1 MNYEILSE
9 IPEVLETNEQ
19 KLLSRTL
26 EHGVT
31 LEQHELGQENSE
43 LAESAES
50 IGNPEKDMEN
60 WHPQTEQNSCAI
72 ACQEFVAEQL
82 LQKDLSEEDMIRFA
96 KEQGWYTSEAGTPQG
111 HVGDILEALGLETSR
126 ESGQTL
132 SDLAEDLRYGR
143 KVICAVNNMILED
156 ADYAEI
162 PGLKAN
168 HAVEVIGIDVSGP
181 GEAQVIL
188 NDSGVE
194 NGQGWRVSAEAFV
207 KAWNTSRN
215 FAVTAWKE
223 D

>member
-1 MNYEILSE
+1 MNYELFSE
-9 IPEVLETNEQ
+9 ISETQEEMEQ
-19 KLLSRTL
+19 KPLLRDL
-26 EHGVT
+26 ERGVT
-31 LEQHELGQENSE
+31 LEQHELNPAGMETTEAIE
-43 LAESAES
+43 LF
-50 IGNPEKDMEN
+50 GNPEKDMEN
-60 WHPQTEQNSCAI
+60 WHPQSEHNSCAI

-82 LQKDLSEEDMIRFA
+82 LQKDFSEKDMIRFA

-132 SDLAEDLRYGR
+132 TDLAEDLQHGR
-143 KVICAVNNMILED
+143 KIICAVNNMILEN
-156 ADYAEI
+156 ADYTEI

-168 HAVEVIGIDVSGP
+168 HAVEVIGLDMSGP
-181 GEAQVIL
+181 GEGQVVL

-194 NGQGWRVSAEAFV
+194 DGQGRRVSVEAFV

>member
-1 MNYEILSE
+1 MNYEFFSELSKTQEE
-9 IPEVLETNEQ
+9 IEQ
-19 KLLSRTL
+19 KPLLRDL
-26 EHGVT
+26 ERGVT
-31 LEQHELGQENSE
+31 LEQYELSPAGMEAAETVE
-43 LAESAES
+43 LF
-50 IGNPEKDMEN
+50 GNPEKDMEN
-60 WHPQTEQNSCAI
+60 WHPQTEHNSCAI

-82 LQKDLSEEDMIRFA
+82 LQKDFSEEDMIHFA
-96 KEQGWYTSEAGTPQG
+96 KEQSWYTSEAGTPLG
-111 HVGDILEALGLETSR
+111 HVGDILETLGLETSR

-132 SDLAEDLRYGR
+132 SDLAEDLQHGR
-143 KVICAVNNMILED
+143 KIICAVNNMVLEN
-156 ADYAEI
+156 ADYADI

-168 HAVEVIGIDVSGP
+168 HAVEVIGIDVSCP

-194 NGQGWRVSAEAFV
+194 NGQGRRISAEAFV

>member
-1 MNYEILSE
+1 MNYELFSE
-9 IPEVLETNEQ
+9 MPKAHEAVEQRPLFQDLE
-19 KLLSRTL
+19 R
-26 EHGVT
+26 GVT
-31 LEQHELGQENSE
+31 LEQSELGRTGI
-43 LAESAES
+43 ESGETVET

-60 WHPQTEQNSCAI
+60 WHPQSEHNSCAI

-82 LQKDLSEEDMIRFA
+82 LQKDFSEQDMIRLA
-96 KEQGWYTSEAGTPQG
+96 KEQGWYTSEAGTPLG
-111 HVGDILEALGLETSR
+111 HVGDILEALDLETSR

-132 SDLAEDLRYGR
+132 SDLAENLQHGR
-143 KVICAVNNMILED
+143 KIICAVNNMILEN

-194 NGQGWRVSAEAFV
+194 NGQGRRVSAEAFV

>member
-1 MNYEILSE
+1 MSYELFSGTAD
-9 IPEVLETNEQ
+9 VLESNEP
-19 KLLSRTL
+19 KLLTKDL
-26 EHGVT
+26 ECGVT
-31 LEQHELGQENSE
+31 LEQYELKQTGM
-43 LAESAES
+43 ESRETVEI

-96 KEQGWYTSEAGTPQG
+96 KEQGWYTSETGTPQG

>member
-1 MNYEILSE
+1 MSYELFSGTAD
-9 IPEVLETNEQ
+9 VLESNEP
-19 KLLSRTL
+19 KLLTKDL
-26 EHGVT
+26 ECGVT
-31 LEQHELGQENSE
+31 LEQYELKQTGM
-43 LAESAES
+43 ESRETVEI

-96 KEQGWYTSEAGTPQG
+96 KEQGWYTSETGTPQG
-111 HVGDILEALGLETSR
+111 HVGDILEALGLETGR

-132 SDLAEDLRYGR
+132 SNLAEDLQRGR
-143 KVICAVNNMILED
+143 KIICAVNNMILEN
-156 ADYAEI
+156 ADYSEI

-168 HAVEVIGIDVSGP
+168 HAVEVIGIDIAGP

-194 NGQGWRVSAEAFV
+194 NGQGRRISAEAFV
-207 KAWNTSRN
+207 RAWNTSRN

>member
-1 MNYEILSE
+1 MNYEFFSELSKTQEE
-9 IPEVLETNEQ
+9 IEQ
-19 KLLSRTL
+19 KPLLRDL
-26 EHGVT
+26 ERGVT
-31 LEQHELGQENSE
+31 LEQYELSPAGMEAAETVE
-43 LAESAES
+43 LF
-50 IGNPEKDMEN
+50 GNPEKDMEN
-60 WHPQTEQNSCAI
+60 WHPQTEHNSCAI

-82 LQKDLSEEDMIRFA
+82 LQKDFSEKDMICLA

-132 SDLAEDLRYGR
+132 SDLAEDLQHGR
-143 KVICAVNNMILED
+143 KIICAVNNMILEN

-168 HAVEVIGIDVSGP
+168 HAVEVIGIDVSAP
-181 GEAQVIL
+181 NEAQVIL
-188 NDSGVE
+188 NDSGVAD
-194 NGQGWRVSAEAFV
+194 GQGRRISAETFV

>member
-1 MNYEILSE
+1 MSYEFFSE
-9 IPEVLETNEQ
+9 LPEVQEVAEQ
-19 KLLSRTL
+19 KPLIRNL

-31 LEQHELGQENSE
+31 LEQHELEWADLE
-43 LAESAES
+43 LAEAAEC
-50 IGNPEKDMEN
+50 IGNPERDMEN
-60 WHPQTEQNSCAI
+60 WHPQTEHNSCAI

-82 LQKDLSEEDMIRFA
+82 LQKDFSETDMIRFA
-96 KEQGWYTSEAGTPQG
+96 KERGWYTSEAGTPQG

-132 SDLAEDLRYGR
+132 SDLAEDLQHGR
-143 KVICAVNNMILED
+143 KIICAVNNIILEN

-168 HAVEVIGIDVSGP
+168 HAVEVIGLDMSGP
-181 GEAQVIL
+181 GEGQVIL
-188 NDSGVE
+188 NDFGVK
-194 NGQGWRVSAEAFV
+194 NGQGRRISAEAFV